1 MGSKQSMPIKIFCFG
16 DKDGIISQIFPKKR
30 ATNNNIDKWESREF
44 IKELYFKEKE
54 TGKSLEEKIEW
65 IAKLYPDIEDNEN
78 FLEKV
83 FNSLQQNL
91 NIPDEFDENKNCNNE
106 NDDESR
112 NRSKNIII
120 KFGKKNLHYLINY
133 IDSLTK
139 TYLPQIAILTD
150 EPFDDEKE
158 GPYDNRYLK
167 IIKTNNTNNEDLKT
181 KLKCY
186 YGKKYAIINE
196 RGNAILYQLPA
207 DKDKINTNNFI
218 NIMITGI
225 SRS

>member
-1 MGSKQSMPIKIFCFG
+1 MPIKIFCFG

-65 IAKLYPDIEDNEN
+65 IAKLYPDIEDDED

-91 NIPDEFDENKNCNNE
+91 NIPDEFDENNNIE

-139 TYLPQIAILTD
+139 TYLPHSAIVTD
-150 EPFDDEKE
+150 EPFDDEQE
-158 GPYDNRYLK
+158 GLYDNRYLT
-167 IIKTNNTNNEDLKT
+167 IIKTNNANNEDLKT

-186 YGKKYAIINE
+186 LWEKECYFNE